1 MVRFENVT
9 KSYDEG
15 SPPILKNIS
24 LEVRRGEMA
33 YITGPSGAGKTT
45 LLKLISLEEWAGE
58 GAVIV
63 DGEDVEE
70 IPEVEVPLYRRKIGI
85 VFQDFKLLLNRTVF
99 ENVALTLRVRKDNEQ
114 YIRVQVHETLKMVNL
129 RHKADAM
136 PLTLSGGEQQ
146 RVAIARALIAEPTL
160 LLADEPTGN
169 LDPDTSAGIVR
180 IFKDINAR
188 GTTVLHA
195 THDRDLFRGSGY
207 RVFRIEGG
215 AITLEEGI

>member
-9 KSYDEG
+9 KSYDDNTT
-15 SPPILKNIS
+15 LRNIS
-24 LEVRRGEMA
+24 FQNRRGEMP

-45 LLKLISLEEWAGE
+45 LLKLISLEEWADD
-58 GAVIV
+58 GAIYV
-63 DGEDVEE
+63 DSEDVEE
-70 IPEVEVPLYRRKIGI
+70 IPEAEVPYYRRKIGI
-85 VFQDFKLLLNRTVF
+85 VFQDFKLLTNRTVF
-99 ENVALTLRVRKDNEQ
+99 ENVALTLRVRGMGEQ
-114 YIRVQVHETLKMVNL
+114 DIKAHVHETLKMVSL
-129 RHKADAM
+129 RHKADSM

-146 RVAIARALIAEPTL
+146 RVAIARAIISEPTL

-180 IFKDINAR
+180 IFKEINAR

-215 AITLEEGI
+215 TLSLEEGL

>member
-1 MVRFENVT
+1 VIRFENVT
-9 KSYDEG
+9 KSYDDNTT
-15 SPPILKNIS
+15 LRNIS
-24 LEVRRGEMA
+24 FQVRRGEMA

-45 LLKLISLEEWAGE
+45 LLKLISLEEWADD
-58 GAVIV
+58 GAIYV
-63 DGEDVEE
+63 DKEDVEE
-70 IPEVEVPLYRRKIGI
+70 IPEAEVPYYRRKIGI
-85 VFQDFKLLLNRTVF
+85 VFQDFKLLTNRTVF
-99 ENVALTLRVRKDNEQ
+99 ENAALTLRVRGMNEQ
-114 YIRVQVHETLKMVNL
+114 DIKAHVHETLKMVNL
-129 RHKADAM
+129 RHKADSM

-146 RVAIARALIAEPTL
+146 RVAIARAIISEPAL

-180 IFKDINAR
+180 IFKEINAR

-215 AITLEEGI
+215 SLSLEEGL

>member
-1 MVRFENVT
+1 MIRFENVT
-9 KSYDEG
+9 KSYDDDK
-15 SPPILKNIS
+15 PTLKNIS
-24 LEVRRGEMA
+24 FQITRGEMA

-45 LLKLISLEEWAGE
+45 LLKLISLEEWAEDGT
-58 GAVIV
+58 VYV
-63 DGEDVEE
+63 DGEDAEE
-70 IPEVEVPLYRRKIGI
+70 IPEDEVPYYRRKIGI
-85 VFQDFKLLLNRTVF
+85 VFQDFKLLYNRTVF
-99 ENVALTLRVRKDNEQ
+99 ENVALTLRVRKDKEH
-114 YIRVQVHETLKMVNL
+114 YIKLQVNETLKMVNL
-129 RHKADAM
+129 RHKSDAM

-146 RVAIARALIAEPTL
+146 RVAIARAIISEPII

-180 IFKDINAR
+180 IFKEINAR

-215 AITLEEGI
+215 NITLEEGL